1 MTPEQLE
8 ARWANPRGQD
18 VIQRVLIDLREEGG
32 LNLPAILSEVGGAEE
47 VPSGLDLRYAP
58 LEGAQL
64 EQVNLYEVDLTGAN
78 LAGANLT
85 KADVREAR
93 LDGALLEDTILTE
106 AYLSSSSLTGA
117 NLRAANLD
125 AAMLDQADLTS
136 AVLYEASCVEAYF
149 EGARLSE
156 ADLRLARLDSADF
169 LGAMC
174 DGMIVSPGGVDACV
188 NPPGKLSELIVDP
201 PLRPSRALQ
210 RGQMVT
216 GSIPRR
222 AQDQPRVRT
231 GPPQQQARPPRGGPR
246 PGGPSGRG
254 PMPGRSSGATGRGPA
269 PRRHEDPSASSS
281 GRVPAMKPSSGRPP
295 RGGPGPAK
303 NGAASGPEWDLAMA
317 RLFPLRGQVSRI
329 TIVIDGRQEVIFGG

>member
-1 MTPEQLE
+1 MLAGVTPEQLE

-32 LNLPAILSEVGGAEE
+32 LNLPAILSELGGAEE

-93 LDGALLEDTILTE
+93 LDGALLEDAILTA
-106 AYLSSSSLTGA
+106 AYLSASSLTGA

-136 AVLYEASCVEAYF
+136 AVLYEASCVETYF
-149 EGARLSE
+149 EGTRLSE

-169 LGAMC
+169 LDAIC
-174 DGMIVSPGGVDACV
+174 EGMIVSPGGVDVCAT
-188 NPPGKLSELIVDP
+188 PPGQLSQLVVDP

-210 RGQMVT
+210 RGQLAT
-216 GSIPRR
+216 GSLPRR
-222 AQDQPRVRT
+222 NNAAPRLPR
-231 GPPQQQARPPRGGPR
+231 GAPPQQVARPPRGGPR
-246 PGGPSGRG
+246 PASASGRN
-254 PMPGRSSGATGRGPA
+254 PNPNPGTGRGPA
-269 PRRHEDPSASSS
+269 PRRIEGASAS
-281 GRVPAMKPSSGRPP
+281 GRNPTQRP
-295 RGGPGPAK
+295 RGSGPAR
-303 NGAASGPEWDLAMA
+303 NGAAPLSHEWDLAMA
-317 RLFPLRGQVSRI
+317 RLFPLRGKVSQI